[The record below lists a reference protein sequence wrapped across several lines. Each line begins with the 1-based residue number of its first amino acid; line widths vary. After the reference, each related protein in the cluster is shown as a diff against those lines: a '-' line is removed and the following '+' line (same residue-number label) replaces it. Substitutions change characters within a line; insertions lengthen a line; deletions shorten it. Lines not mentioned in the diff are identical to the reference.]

1 MKILVINLGA
11 TSSKIAVY
19 EDRQKLFGKTIAHT
33 QEELSG
39 MDQKAQQEF
48 RKQVILQELKD
59 AGYEMKNFS
68 AAISRGGALKPV
80 ESGTYLIDENM
91 VKDAANPNIGRR
103 HASCLGVQIAYDFSK
118 TYGFPSYIADPV
130 SVDELKDVARLTG
143 VKGMQRLSLFHALN
157 QKAMGRKAAALL
169 GKKYEELNLIG
180 VHMGGGVSIAAHEK
194 GRVIDNFNTAD
205 EGSFS
210 MDRPG
215 SLPTAQV
222 IDLCYSGTIGK
233 DELKA
238 RLLKKSGV
246 YSYLGTTDFLVMEK
260 MIQEGNQEAKAVY
273 EAMVY
278 QQAKCVGSMAAAMKF
293 QVDAIFLTGGIAY
306 SRRMCDDMK
315 EYIGRLAPVLE
326 LPGENEMESLAECAA
341 RVLNGEPVKS
351 YGAAS

>member
-19 EDRQKLFGKTIAHT
+19 EDGKNLFLKTIAHS

-39 MDQKAQQEF
+39 KTTEEQRSF
-48 RKQVILQELKD
+48 RKGVILQELEK
-59 AGYEMKNFS
+59 AGYEMKDFA

-80 ESGTYLIDENM
+80 ESGTYLIDENL
-91 VKDAANPNIGRR
+91 VKDSANPNVGRR
-103 HASCLGVQIAYDFSK
+103 HASCLGVQIAYQFSK
-118 TYGFPSYIADPV
+118 QYGFPAYIADPV

-143 VKGMQRLSLFHALN
+143 FKGMYRTSLFHALN

-169 GKKYEELNLIG
+169 GKTYEEVNLIG

-194 GRVIDNFNTAD
+194 GRVVDNFNTAD

-238 RLLKKSGV
+238 KLLKKAGV
-246 YSYLGTTDFLVMEK
+246 YSYLGTTDFLTLEK
-260 MIQEGNQEAKAVY
+260 LMNEGNQEAKAVY
-273 EAMVY
+273 DTMVY
-278 QQAKCVGSMAAAMKF
+278 QQAKCVGAMAAAMKF
-293 QVDAIFLTGGIAY
+293 EVDAIFLTGGIAY
-306 SRRMCDDMK
+306 SQRMCADMK
-315 EYIGRLAPVLE
+315 EYVGKLAPVIE

-341 RVLNGEPVKS
+341 RVLNGEPAKC
-351 YGAAS
+351 YGAAT